1 MCVNLGLTTIASVD
15 YESINTVTAACSQ
28 PVTCCVNPLVTYNSM
43 RNEITVCLDDHE
55 FLLPVDKQPKQLLLP
70 AVMRCVTADDE
81 VKSTLVMGN
90 GAVQGRTV
98 DVQTANGAVVF
109 TLTVRVDANVVMR
122 TGTVTVRGDNN
133 IMLHA
138 DSDVNAVVDAAVAV
152 CPAAKTTLREV
163 MDMVTRVTANTE
175 LVPDANV
182 VAAFGVSPYAPVTV
196 DGTPLV
202 VDDLAVYRKVKL
214 NCDSTKSVSTVS
226 DALDAYMY
234 MDTHGKA
241 VDMLATA
248 DRWRTLQR
256 VMGAIK
262 HKNMLVVDEQQVIYD
277 NKMYIPTHVGGDE
290 ILAVNNDSEKIV
302 LTKVDDDWVLMPKR
316 APGYS
321 KRLQE
326 LCTYAS
332 ALCTLT
338 DNHALATMVAND
350 WVSSSSGIRPV
361 SDWVAM
367 NDVYSRATMSVCPHC
382 GGALR

>member
-1 MCVNLGLTTIASVD
+1 
-15 YESINTVTAACSQ
+15 
-28 PVTCCVNPLVTYNSM
+28 
-43 RNEITVCLDDHE
+43 
-55 FLLPVDKQPKQLLLP
+55 
-70 AVMRCVTADDE
+70 
-81 VKSTLVMGN
+81 
-90 GAVQGRTV
+90 
-98 DVQTANGAVVF
+98 
-109 TLTVRVDANVVMR
+109 
-122 TGTVTVRGDNN
+122 
-133 IMLHA
+133 
-138 DSDVNAVVDAAVAV
+138 
-152 CPAAKTTLREV
+152 LR
-163 MDMVTRVTANTE
+163 
-175 LVPDANV
+175 P
-182 VAAFGVSPYAPVTV
+182 SP
-196 DGTPLV
+196 
-202 VDDLAVYRKVKL
+202 
-214 NCDSTKSVSTVS
+214 
-226 DALDAYMY
+226 
-234 MDTHGKA
+234 
-241 VDMLATA
+241 A